1 MAIGR
6 LPNESEEYGKIRDR
20 LQEEEKALRDQRERV
35 AALRRQLPLDTVLDD
50 QVFEEC
56 RNGKRVVVRS
66 LSYLMIHPSRS
77 C

>member
-66 LSYLMIHPSRS
+66 LSYSMIHPSRS